1 MIRCSKILLFFTAAV
16 LLAWSLPWFY
26 RFLTDRPDHAPFT
39 LYSCVTGGFASI
51 DYSEKDGIRYR
62 DASGKLYADKEF
74 DSILPMFYYRQL
86 MADGRLPD
94 SLCGVK
100 ITPQMIGMNNF
111 IFRHSPS
118 ERNKVAPTL
127 YPLLEAMSGRVDL
140 KMPDDVFRLTADRIE
155 FIDMATNAVDETKS
169 ESFTRTMKVKGFEF
183 PARCVRGNPST
194 KKDYDE
200 GYFLIDDAGT
210 LFHLKQL
217 RGRPYVR
224 RIDLPEG
231 ADIREIFVTEFASRR
246 TYALLSDA
254 TQRLY
259 VLTAPDYGIE
269 PLPVEGFDPKTD
281 GMTII
286 GDLFDWTLI
295 LSEDTGERIYAV
307 DANDYTQVDTLSYP
321 AAESLATRISRCLFP
336 FEVRFTSYDDQ
347 FVRPRIRHVSAAALP
362 LGILLAAVYL
372 TLRRRRILKELW
384 AAAGIV
390 LLGLFLFIPLLVIRR

>member
-16 LLAWSLPWFY
+16 LLAWSLPWFH
-26 RFLTDRPDHAPFT
+26 RFLTDRPEHAPFT
-39 LYSCVTGGFASI
+39 LYSCITEGFASI
-51 DYSEKDGIRYR
+51 DYSDKEGIRYR
-62 DASGKLYADKEF
+62 DASGKLYTDKEF
-74 DSILPMFYYRQL
+74 DSILPLFYYRQL

-100 ITPQMIGMNNF
+100 VTPQTIGMNNF

-118 ERNKVAPTL
+118 DRNKVAPTL

-140 KMPDDVFRLTADRIE
+140 KMPDDVFRISDCIE
-155 FIDMATNAVDETKS
+155 FIDMATDKVDEPKS
-169 ESFTRTMKVKGFEF
+169 ESFTRILTAKGFEF

-200 GYFLIDDAGT
+200 GYFLTDDEGK

-259 VLTAPDYGIE
+259 ALTAPDYRVE

-281 GMTII
+281 GLTIV

-295 LSEDTGERIYAV
+295 LSEDTGERLYAV
-307 DANDYTQVDTLSYP
+307 DANDYTQVDTMSYP
-321 AAESLATRISRCLFP
+321 AAESLAAQTSRCLFP
-336 FEVRFTSYDDQ
+336 FEVRFTSYDDR
-347 FVRPRIRHVSAAALP
+347 FVYPRIRNISAAALP
-362 LGILLAAVYL
+362 MGILLAAIYL
-372 TLRRRRILKELW
+372 TLRRRHIRKELCT
-384 AAAGIV
+384 AAGIV
-390 LLGLFLFIPLLVIRR
+390 LLGLFLFIPLLVVRR